1 MFTGQHKQRSRK
13 IKLVL
18 DGHVPTPHEN
28 LELKHG
34 DISARKTWNK
44 SETLDKLE

>member
-18 DGHVPTPHEN
+18 DGHGPTPHEKPGT
-28 LELKHG
+28 E
-34 DISARKTWNK
+34 TWRYIYKKNV
-44 SETLDKLE
+44 E